1 MKPIYLTFGIDE
13 HDQWCSIEN
22 VPSGQT
28 SLRCP
33 WCKQKLIAKKGDIK
47 THHFS
52 HTSQTC
58 RISQDAV
65 LHTQLPTFDT
75 FDLLDKHEKQYLE
88 RRAKYKSHQKVFP
101 WSGMSSAVDRLDAMG
116 VLSVE
121 RSTDD
126 KLDVARS
133 RLTKLNKAWLDS
145 SGRPSKELTA
155 LFDALEPL
163 ADVKRQW
170 DGCLHIKSTKIDRR
184 YNANQLSRL
193 KTISELDKGQRYWF
207 DAFWRRQSLI
217 KPDYIEFLKQK
228 FHSLNSQSLY
238 VMRITGD
245 FHDLPST
252 IIKIGISTRK
262 SEIRLK
268 EVILSLRPYGSSI
281 EGEVLVAKEF
291 AGRLEN
297 LIHRLMRPYNL
308 KIGAFTEFF
317 SADRLDWLLSEIHKT
332 DISQYSPP
340 ETSDIASEQKI
351 GGRRKKTNSELLA
364 EYEHVV
370 ALIQSGKGIRETS
383 RIAKCSVNTV
393 QKVKVALCNEDNS
406 W

>member
-13 HDQWCSIEN
+13 QDQWCSIEN

-33 WCKQKLIAKKGDIK
+33 WCKQKLVAKKGQVK
-47 THHFS
+47 VHHFS

-58 RISQDAV
+58 RVSQDAV

-101 WSGMSSAVDRLDAMG
+101 WSGMNSAVDRLEAMG

-126 KLDVARS
+126 KLEVARS
-133 RLTKLNKAWLDS
+133 RLKTLSKAWLDS

-155 LFDALEPL
+155 LIHALEPI
-163 ADVKRQW
+163 ADVQRQW
-170 DGCLHIKSTKIDRR
+170 DNCLHIESTEIDKR
-184 YNANQLSRL
+184 YNTYQLSRL

-217 KPDYIEFLKQK
+217 KPDYIELLRQK
-228 FHSLNSQSLY
+228 FYSLNSQSLY

-245 FHDLPST
+245 FHDLPPT
-252 IIKIGISTRK
+252 IIKVGISTRK
-262 SEIRLK
+262 ADVRLK
-268 EVILSLRPYGSSI
+268 EVISSLKPYGSSI
-281 EGEVLVAKEF
+281 HGEVLVAKEF
-291 AGRLEN
+291 AGRLEH
-297 LIHRLMRPYNL
+297 LIHRLLRPYNL
-308 KIGAFTEFF
+308 EIGAFTEFF
-317 SADRLDWLLSEIHKT
+317 SADRLDWLLSEIHKA

-340 ETSDIASEQKI
+340 EMSDVETERKT
-351 GGRRKKTNSELLA
+351 GGRRKKTNAELLA

-370 ALIQSGKGIRETS
+370 TLIRSGKGIRETS

-393 QKVKVALCNEDNS
+393 QKVKAALLNET
-406 W
+406 